1 MDPKEVKI
9 EEVNVKDLYT
19 FACQISRQYEDKS
32 IIPITEHRAL
42 AQTKNPYADE
52 NDVGLLVAYIGKKCI
67 GYIGILP
74 GLLKIEDRF
83 SKVYFPSTLYVTP
96 EYRRYGIGKVLV
108 LHSMAL
114 NYDLVFTG
122 VSESADRLYRK
133 LNLYELESLEYSVI
147 DFNRVNIF
155 LFASLLLKKI
165 LKGIGIRSIVSD
177 KAARISRVLFSSFKK
192 LLYRI
197 VLSGQEKRLDEIS
210 YREVSKIHEEDMRGK
225 DNAQFIEF
233 HRNAS
238 VINWMLQ
245 FKWVEKRDE
254 EKLEDLD
261 YYFSS
266 VRESFK
272 FIALKV
278 FSSDEK
284 DSKGFLVLSVSSNN
298 LNTELKLLDFYCSDH
313 ADFKYIFSLVLKYA
327 RIHNADSIVLPDS
340 LNRYIKSHKFVRLL
354 IRRRKRTYFLYPKNE
369 KSPLATLKNKITL
382 NYCDGDTPFT

>member
-1 MDPKEVKI
+1 MDPKGVKI

-52 NDVGLLVAYIGKKCI
+52 NDVGLLVAYVGKKCI

-96 EYRRYGIGKVLV
+96 EYRRYGLGKALV
-108 LHSMAL
+108 VHSMAL

-133 LNLYELESLEYSVI
+133 LNLYELESLDYYLI
-147 DFNRVNIF
+147 DFNRANIF
-155 LFASLLLKKI
+155 LLAPFLWKKI
-165 LKGIGIRSIVSD
+165 LARIGIHSKASD
-177 KAARISRVLFSSFKK
+177 KAVRISGVLFSPLKN

-197 VLSGQEKRLDEIS
+197 LLSGQKKRLDKIS
-210 YREVSKIHEEDMRGK
+210 YREVSKIHEEDLGSK
-225 DNAQFIEF
+225 ADPKSKKFY
-233 HRNAS
+233 RNES

-245 FKWVEKRDE
+245 FKWVGERDE
-254 EKLEDLD
+254 EKLENLN
-261 YYFSS
+261 YHFSS
-266 VRESFK
+266 AREFFK
-272 FIALKV
+272 FLALKV

-284 DSKGFLVLSVSSNN
+284 DYKGFLVLSVSSNN
-298 LNTELKLLDFYCSDH
+298 LNTVLKLLDFHFSDR
-313 ADFKYIFSLVLKYA
+313 ADYKYIFSLVVKYA
-327 RIHNADSIVLPDS
+327 RVYQADTIVLPDS
-340 LNRYIKSHKFVRLL
+340 LDRYVKGHVLVRFLA
-354 IRRRKRTYFLYPKNE
+354 RKRKRTYFFSPKNN
-369 KSPLATLKNKITL
+369 KSPLATQKNKIKL
-382 NYCDGDTPFT
+382 DYCDGDTPFT